1 MAAAGGLLCLVLAS
15 PLAAGELSPIRLPAE
30 EPAPIRSIAPE
41 RPIPSG
47 RHVRQDEWAAL
58 LVEALNLGEAL
69 PEDHSAEDL
78 FSILCADAAELR
90 LAPGARSVPARQPFR
105 VAIDSLPSPPPG
117 RPIRIEVNVPA
128 TAIYALVV
136 EGAGRQSW
144 SVNRKPIASLD
155 PSLLGADA
163 APTLL
168 PLARGSYELVAR
180 LAPGARVDHVEL
192 TAHRAVCVAPADGW
206 HADQPLTFGAKAR
219 SMVRAL
225 GLDARLPID
234 GESIVVEGEQYDSA
248 TSGAARTSARFA
260 SRASNDEW
268 AVAAYRA
275 SELVYRVQLDEPGVY
290 GLLARVHGRRRQLWS
305 IDGRY
310 RVLVRPGPE
319 ADGFAWTEVVTLPLS
334 AGEHVFRARIA
345 QNSGIDVLRL
355 ARRRASDADYLS
367 VLEAAGFREGPVH
380 ALVTREAAQRNLA
393 HPTFRALADGFLT
406 RISGGS
412 ADDFGL
418 IEHDLD
424 RLYTRPLS
432 PFLPADL

>member
-1 MAAAGGLLCLVLAS
+1 V
-15 PLAAGELSPIRLPAE
+15 
-30 EPAPIRSIAPE
+30 
-41 RPIPSG
+41 
-47 RHVRQDEWAAL
+47 D
-58 LVEALNLGEAL
+58 
-69 PEDHSAEDL
+69 
-78 FSILCADAAELR
+78 
-90 LAPGARSVPARQPFR
+90 
-105 VAIDSLPSPPPG
+105 
-117 RPIRIEVNVPA
+117 VPA

-136 EGAGRQSW
+136 EGVGRQRW
-144 SVNRKPIASLD
+144 SVNRNPIASLD

-163 APTLL
+163 APALL
-168 PLARGSYELVAR
+168 PLARGSYELVAD
-180 LAPGARVDHVEL
+180 LAPDARVDHVEL

-206 HADQPLTFGAKAR
+206 QPDQPLTFGTKAR
-219 SMVRAL
+219 SMVRVL

-234 GESIVVEGEQYDSA
+234 GESIVIEGERYDAA

-260 SRASNDEW
+260 SGASNDEW
-268 AVAAYRA
+268 AIAAYRE

-290 GLLARVHGRRRQLWS
+290 GLLARVHGRGRQLWS

-310 RVLVRPGPE
+310 NVLVRPGPE

-334 AGEHVFRARIA
+334 SGEHVVRARIA

-355 ARRRASDADYLS
+355 ARRRASDGDYLS

-380 ALVTREAAQRNLA
+380 ALVTREDAQRNLA
-393 HPTFRALADGFLT
+393 HPTFRALADDFLT

-418 IEHDLD
+418 IEHELD

-432 PFLPADL
+432 PLLPADL